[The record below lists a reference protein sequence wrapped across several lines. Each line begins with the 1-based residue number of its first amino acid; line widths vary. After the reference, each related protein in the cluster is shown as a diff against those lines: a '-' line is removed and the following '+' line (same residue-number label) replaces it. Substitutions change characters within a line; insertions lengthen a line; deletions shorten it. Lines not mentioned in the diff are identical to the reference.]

1 MEVEEWENEFC
12 MVQFLQLGQ
21 LRFMLCVEQAF
32 PEEVCECV
40 ADVTCAEGATPAITL
55 GHMLT
60 PLPPLT
66 AACSYDPR
74 GLDPC
79 LGACNR
85 GLWAGARVINVPK
98 MGETFNYS

>member
-1 MEVEEWENEFC
+1 MC
-12 MVQFLQLGQ
+12 C
-21 LRFMLCVEQAF
+21 RC
-32 PEEVCECV
+32 
-40 ADVTCAEGATPAITL
+40 DVKCAEGATPAITL

-74 GLDPC
+74 GLDPS
-79 LGACNR
+79 LGACAACNR

-98 MGETFNYS
+98 MGKLLIIHVLVQLTLYDPDAH

>member
-1 MEVEEWENEFC
+1 MHVVC
-12 MVQFLQLGQ
+12 
-21 LRFMLCVEQAF
+21 RASIHPF
-32 PEEVCECV
+32 PEEVCACV

-74 GLDPC
+74 GLDPW

-98 MGETFNYS
+98 MGETFNYSCFSAAYALRP